1 MSAQEQAG
9 VGAGRRT
16 ESCPTCVRHD
26 MHACYTS
33 AIMHNHK
40 TSRRAFLGGTA
51 GTAAFAIQPAS
62 AQKPVPAPAKPGL
75 ALEDFEPKSMLVAP
89 HHPTPQAKYPVIDVH
104 THVSSVFPKRRAAG
118 SPEMAKAFGQIDAI
132 TGWMDTLNIR
142 TTLNL
147 TGGYGDLL
155 NQNISDLQDRYK
167 GRFFN
172 CVEPAYDRIREP
184 NFPQWQAD
192 EIARGKQ
199 AGAVGVKVLK
209 TLGLY
214 LRENV
219 GTGALVKIDDAR
231 FDPMWDAAGQLNLPV
246 FIHTSDPDAF
256 FTPVDRFNE
265 RWEELGHHPDWS
277 FYGKDFPPKAEL
289 LAARNRVI
297 ARHPKTKFVGLHVAN
312 HPENLDEVSTWLD
325 DFPNLHVETAA
336 RLGELGRQPRR
347 ARAFFEKYQD
357 RIMFGTDATP
367 SEAGTPQQDLKPAMF
382 QIYFRW
388 LETLDEYFDYAP
400 SSRPPQGRWRI
411 YGIGLPD
418 SILKKVYSGN
428 AARLLGWGEG

>member
-1 MSAQEQAG
+1 MPN
-9 VGAGRRT
+9 R
-16 ESCPTCVRHD
+16 
-26 MHACYTS
+26 
-33 AIMHNHK
+33 K

-51 GTAAFAIQPAS
+51 GAAALATQPAWPQTRTPE
-62 AQKPVPAPAKPGL
+62 APKPTM
-75 ALEDFEPKSMLVAP
+75 ALEDFEPKSMLVVAQ
-89 HHPTPQAKYPVIDVH
+89 HPVPRASHPVIDVH
-104 THVSSVFPKRRAAG
+104 THVASLFPKQRAPG
-118 SPEMAKAFGQIDAI
+118 SAETAKAFGQVDAVV
-132 TGWMDTLNIR
+132 GWMDELNIR
-142 TTLNL
+142 TMINL
-147 TGGYGDLL
+147 TGGYGDRLK
-155 NQNISDLQDRYK
+155 QNVRDLQERHQD
-167 GRFFN
+167 RFFN
-172 CVEPAYDRIREP
+172 CVEPAYDRFGEP

-199 AGAVGVKVLK
+199 AGAVGLKVLK

-214 LRENV
+214 LRENKNK
-219 GTGALVKIDDAR
+219 GPLVKVDDPR

-277 FYGKDFPPKAEL
+277 FYGKDYPAKAEL

-297 ARHPKTKFVGLHVAN
+297 SRHPKTTFVGLHIAN
-312 HPENLDEVSTWLD
+312 HPENLDEVSGWLD
-325 DFPNLHVETAA
+325 EFPNLHVETAA

-367 SEAGTPQQDLKPAMF
+367 SEGGTPQQDLKPAMF
-382 QIYFRW
+382 QLYFRW
-388 LETLDEYFDYAP
+388 LETLDEYFPYAP
-400 SSRPPQGRWRI
+400 STRPPQGRWNI

-418 SILKKVYSGN
+418 GILKKVYHNN
-428 AARLLGWGEG
+428 AARLLGWKEV